1 MRAIVFTS
9 AVVMSLVLVG
19 AAQDTR
25 VPPMQSAP
33 TFSKDVA
40 PILYSKCVTCHRPG
54 EVAPM
59 SLITY
64 KDARPWARAIR
75 DKVVAREMPPWFAD
89 PAHGTFRNDRS
100 LTQAQIDVI
109 TKWVDGGARQ
119 GDEKQMPALPQFAS
133 GWQIGTP
140 DLIVEMPVEYKIPAE
155 GTVDYQYFEV
165 PTNFKEDRWIS
176 AGEVRAGN
184 PEHVHHIIVSVI
196 EPPGSS
202 NRPSVMSLRAISDGN
217 DTPRP
222 ARPATEAQ
230 RAALATA
237 ARRAAAVSLVNWA
250 VGEDPPSYPAGMAK
264 RIPAGSTLQFQVH
277 YTTNGAPA
285 TDRSKIGLIFTK
297 QRPKN
302 EMRTALI
309 ANAGFTIP
317 AGAPNHQIEA
327 EATFNDNV
335 KIWYMHPHMHLRG
348 KDMTYT
354 AIYPDG
360 RQEVVLR
367 VPKYDFGW
375 QTDYALAQP
384 LSLPKGSKLHVTAHY
399 DNSPANRFNP
409 DPNAV
414 VRWGDQTWEEMMI
427 GYITYT
433 VDSAQ
438 MNAGVTAKGNDHGA
452 H

>member
-1 MRAIVFTS
+1 MRAI
-9 AVVMSLVLVG
+9 AVASIVVVSVVLGVS
-19 AAQDTR
+19 AQDAR
-25 VPPMQSAP
+25 VPPNQNAP
-33 TFSKDVA
+33 TFSRDVA

-64 KDARPWARAIR
+64 KEVRPWARAIR
-75 DKVVAREMPPWFAD
+75 EKVVTKTMPPWFAD
-89 PAHGTFRNDRS
+89 ASHGTFRNDRS
-100 LTQAQIDVI
+100 LTQAQIDTIV
-109 TKWVDGGARQ
+109 KWVDSDARQ
-119 GDEKQMPALPQFAS
+119 GDPSQLPPVPQFAS

-140 DLIVEMPVEYKIPAE
+140 DVVFEMPVEFKIPAE

-184 PEHVHHIIVSVI
+184 AEHVHHIIVSVI

-202 NRPSVMSLRAISDGN
+202 ARPSVMSVKAIADGT
-217 DTPRP
+217 DAPRP

-230 RAALATA
+230 RAAFATA

-250 VGEDPPSYPAGMAK
+250 VGEDAPVYPAGMAK

-285 TDRSKIGLIFTK
+285 TDRSRIGLIFTK
-297 QRPKN
+297 QPPRN

-309 ANAGFTIP
+309 ANTGFAIP
-317 AGAPNHQIEA
+317 AGAANHQIEA
-327 EATFNDNV
+327 EATFNESV
-335 KIWYMHPHMHLRG
+335 KIWNMHPHMHLRG

-399 DNSPANRFNP
+399 DNSSANRFNP
-409 DPNAV
+409 DPTTV

-438 MNAGVTAKGNDHGA
+438 MNAGVAKGSDHDA

>member
-1 MRAIVFTS
+1 VL
-9 AVVMSLVLVG
+9 AVATVVVS
-19 AAQDTR
+19 AQDTR
-25 VPPMQSAP
+25 VPPMQNAP

-59 SLITY
+59 SLISY
-64 KDARPWARAIR
+64 RDARPWARAIR
-75 DKVVAREMPPWFAD
+75 DKVIAREMPPWHAD
-89 PAHGTFRNDRS
+89 SAHGTFRNDRS
-100 LTQAQIDVI
+100 LTQAQIDTIV
-109 TKWVDGGARQ
+109 KWVDGGARQ
-119 GDEKQMPALPQFAS
+119 GDEKQMPALPTFAD
-133 GWQIGTP
+133 GWQIGKP
-140 DLIVEMPVEYKIPAE
+140 DVVFEMATEYKIPAD

-196 EPPGSS
+196 EPPG
-202 NRPSVMSLRAISDGN
+202 NTRANVMSVRAISDGGA
-217 DTPRP
+217 DSGSRTPRQL
-222 ARPATEAQ
+222 TDAQ
-230 RAALATA
+230 RAQLATA
-237 ARRAAAVSLVNWA
+237 ARRANAVSLVNWA
-250 VGEDPPSYPAGMAK
+250 VGEDAPVYPAGLAK

-285 TDRSKIGLIFTK
+285 SDRSRIGLIFAK
-297 QRPKN
+297 EPPKN
-302 EMRTALI
+302 EIRTALI
-309 ANAGFTIP
+309 ANAQFAIP
-317 AGAPNHQIEA
+317 AGAANYQVEA
-327 EATFNDNV
+327 EATFNDDV
-335 KIWYMHPHMHLRG
+335 KVWTMHPHMHLRG

-360 RQEVVLR
+360 RQEVVLH

-375 QTDYALAQP
+375 QTDYWLAQP
-384 LSLPKGSKLHVTAHY
+384 MSLPKGSKLHVTAHF

-409 DPNAV
+409 DAKTV

-433 VDSAQ
+433 VDNAKVATIAQ
-438 MNAGVTAKGNDHGA
+438 R
-452 H
+452 